1 MVSNRRTTQDHMRKL
16 GPVVPK
22 SSILRSHDTRIIGG
36 RREARARAG
45 GKAGAR
51 LVLGQS
57 GCKHRSQSLAVVPQ
71 LTRTRPRSF
80 LTITFITWRFG
91 GGESNR

>member
-45 GKAGAR
+45 GEGGCAAR
-51 LVLGQS
+51 ARAEWLQASLSIARG
-57 GCKHRSQSLAVVPQ
+57 RSPADTDATAVV
-71 LTRTRPRSF
+71 LHNYLHNLEVWGR
-80 LTITFITWRFG
+80 
-91 GGESNR
+91 